1 MAGLVICSGGDFPC
15 SAHHSAA
22 QCASGG
28 RLDGVA
34 MALAYHVSEAIG
46 AAPGF
51 GMAGRFRLDTRRAD
65 RVNCY
70 PVNTLAPLPAMAL
83 GRALAD
89 WLMALLL
96 LAIGAIVAMRAGKE
110 DVLRALV
117 MALFGHALLVA
128 TFQGWQG
135 TRLATGRSGW
145 RRLLS
150 ATTTVR

>member
-1 MAGLVICSGGDFPC
+1 
-15 SAHHSAA
+15 
-22 QCASGG
+22 
-28 RLDGVA
+28 
-34 MALAYHVSEAIG
+34 
-46 AAPGF
+46 
-51 GMAGRFRLDTRRAD
+51 
-65 RVNCY
+65 
-70 PVNTLAPLPAMAL
+70 MAL